1 MSGSLG
7 SYGYSWSSGVSNTE
21 GIILNFR
28 MTWLYPSNPVN
39 RGYGFQLR
47 CLSE

>member
-7 SYGYSWSSGVSNTE
+7 SYGYSWSSGVSGTY
-21 GIILNFR
+21 GMHLSFSV
-28 MTWLYPSNPVN
+28 TYLYPSYT
-39 RGYGFQLR
+39 GYRAHSFQLR